1 MAPEVGRLRQGIS
14 MKHARLYLVE
24 GRVQGVGFRFF
35 VEEVARGLGLKGYV
49 RNLADGRV
57 EVYAMGERAVLARLR
72 TQLEVGPRASRVE
85 RVEERVA
92 AQREYDD
99 FVIEAS
105 A

>member
-1 MAPEVGRLRQGIS
+1 

-35 VEEVARGLGLKGYV
+35 VEEVARRLGLKGYV

-72 TQLEVGPRASRVE
+72 TQLEMGPRTSRVE